1 MVSYG
6 GGLLDL
12 DRAIKIINYDADEN
26 ASESEQ
32 LEAFKVF
39 FKELFD
45 TDIQNSNGEYRS
57 IYDIFSEASKKFH
70 SKTENTTM

>member
-12 DRAIKIINYDADEN
+12 DRAIKIINYDADES

-39 FKELFD
+39 FKELYD
-45 TDIQNSNGEYRS
+45 TDIQNSNGEYRT
-57 IYDIFSEASKKFH
+57 IYDVFSEASKKFH
-70 SKTENTTM
+70 SKTENIIT